1 MSARQQVRTLFHARL
16 HLLCRALAQAPESCG
31 GCDFNDCFNFGGI
44 RQCVAEQAGYNGGT
58 KLYGGGRDFQ
68 VVAPKPDDS
77 AQCSDDPMADI
88 IFVHFK
94 ISLMMLKT
102 NHAPSKIPAIQAD
115 IAMMPTRIGIHNGA
129 IITKKYFI
137 CVLSFLIHRIAIMES
152 ILLCLF
158 VHNSFKIVEFIACL

>member
-1 MSARQQVRTLFHARL
+1 MSALRQARTLFRARWL
-16 HLLCRALAQAPESCG
+16 PLCRASVQAPESCG
-31 GCDFNDCFNFGGI
+31 WRIFNDSFNFWSI
-44 RQCVAEQAGYNGGT
+44 CQCVAEQAGYNGGT

-68 VVAPKPDDS
+68 IVTPKPDDS
-77 AQCSDDPMADI
+77 AQCPDDPMSDI

-152 ILLCLF
+152 ITLF
-158 VHNSFKIVEFIACL
+158 VRAQ